1 MGTDLT
7 ETHDLVAVR
16 LRSSGQIYTKGRR
29 GLVELL
35 VETARPATVAELLN
49 LEPRLTQSSLYRN
62 MTDLE
67 AVGIIQ
73 RVVGSDELTRY
84 ELSEDIIGHH
94 HHLICTQCGSV
105 DDFEVPA
112 QTERSLEAALT
123 RAARESGFR
132 PTGHRLDVLGICAA
146 CS

>member
-1 MGTDLT
+1 MGTDHT
-7 ETHDLVAVR
+7 ETHDLVAGR
-16 LRSSGQIYTKGRR
+16 LRATGQVYTKGRR

-35 VETARPATVAELLN
+35 ADTARPATVAELLD
-49 LEPRLTQSSLYRN
+49 LRPRLTQSSLYRN

-67 AVGIIQ
+67 AVGVVQ
-73 RVVGSDELTRY
+73 RVVGSDELTRF

-94 HHLICTQCGSV
+94 HHLICVECGAV

-112 QTERSLEAALT
+112 RTERSLESAL
-123 RAARESGFR
+123 AKAIEPSGFR
-132 PTGHRLDVLGICAA
+132 PTGHRLDVLGTCAR